1 MAQYENEA
9 QAITNLQTY
18 LRHLSYF
25 DPDATKVPID
35 GVFGSDTEKAVRE
48 FQRENGL
55 MQTGNADRE
64 TWELIFEQYRASI
77 AEKAPPQMIGLF
89 PRIPDNY
96 ILAKGDSWFLVD
108 IIQYMLGELKISYDN
123 FGEVERTGVYDD
135 ATINAIKEFQR
146 RNFLLQTGNVDRLTW
161 NLLAQQFNIVTKAY
175 EQ

>member
-89 PRIPDNY
+89 PRSPDNY

>member
-25 DPDATKVPID
+25 DPDATIVPID

-48 FQRENGL
+48 FQRTNGL
-55 MQTGNADRE
+55 VQTGTADRK

-77 AEKAPPQMIGLF
+77 ASKLPPETVSLF
-89 PRIPDNY
+89 PRVPENY
-96 ILAKGDSWFLVD
+96 ILRPGDSWFLVEVV
-108 IIQYMLGELKISYDN
+108 QYMLGELRISYDN

-135 ATINAIKEFQR
+135 ATVNAIKDFQR
-146 RNFLLQTGNVDRLTW
+146 RNFLFQTGNLDRLTW
-161 NLLAQQFNIVTKAY
+161 NLLTQQFNIVTKAY